1 LNHFR
6 DTNED
11 AATPRRLRAVDEPLG
26 HLAISWNRW
35 QVASDVA
42 ISEHRPLFTQT
53 RQGLEK
59 NMMSEEYDNLLLWG
73 L

>member
-1 LNHFR
+1 MSTKPF
-6 DTNED
+6 
-11 AATPRRLRAVDEPLG
+11 G
-26 HLAISWNRW
+26 HVALLCSNFMA

-42 ISEHRPLFTQT
+42 ISKHRPLFTQT

-59 NMMSEEYDNLLLWG
+59 KMTSEEHEKPLLWG